1 MFKSISTKVIFSVV
15 ASAFMLAACDRSK
28 DETSD
33 LSLLSS
39 KDTVLQYVP
48 ADTPYVVA
56 NVEPLPDDL
65 MDKLEPKIDRLM
77 RSYQSMLSAVLASK
91 QQELPEAERNS
102 EKYQRANA
110 VVDELMT
117 LMSIEGMRS
126 AGLGRDATG
135 VLYGNGLLPVVRV
148 QLSDGALFE
157 DALSRLES
165 EAGEKLPVA
174 EIGGNSIRY
183 FDADQVK
190 ILLGVINDQAVF
202 TVAPAS
208 FDDAQLGE
216 VLGLKLPAKSIAD
229 SGALQKIAKD
239 YGFTN
244 HYVGYF
250 DFQAIAD
257 RFVGE
262 ASGLDAELL
271 ALIDYDPAELSSVCR
286 AEIRAVAGIAPRM
299 VLGYTD
305 IDKDKLDST
314 VVIELRDDIAAGV
327 QTLPAAVP
335 GLGGDKGA
343 LMSFGMSIDMKAARE
358 FLEARLDAMEAKPF
372 ACEYFADLQ
381 AGVAGGRQA
390 LNQPVPPMVYDFKGF
405 LAVIDEIEGLDVATQ
420 TPPTSI
426 DGSFLLAMNNAEALI
441 AMGAMF
447 SPELASLNLQADG
460 NPVPLEL
467 PQMQAMGI
475 AAFAAMNENALAIS
489 VGEDSESELDGLLG
503 AAASDPSPFMSF
515 SMDAARYYGF
525 LGEAMAADGDDKE
538 NAPTAE
544 MQAAMQEVMAA
555 VANVYDRMSVDVRF
569 TERGVELIS
578 SVTLQD

>member
-372 ACEYFADLQ
+372 ECEYFADLQ

-390 LNQPVPPMVYDFKGF
+390 LNQPLPPMVYDFKGF

-489 VGEDSESELDGLLG
+489 VGEDSESELDGLLR

-555 VANVYDRMSVDVRF
+555 VASVYDRMSVDVRF

>member
-1 MFKSISTKVIFSVV
+1 
-15 ASAFMLAACDRSK
+15 
-28 DETSD
+28 
-33 LSLLSS
+33 
-39 KDTVLQYVP
+39 
-48 ADTPYVVA
+48 
-56 NVEPLPDDL
+56 
-65 MDKLEPKIDRLM
+65 
-77 RSYQSMLSAVLASK
+77 
-91 QQELPEAERNS
+91 NS

-372 ACEYFADLQ
+372 ECEYFADLQ

>member
-1 MFKSISTKVIFSVV
+1 MFKSIRTKVIFSVV
-15 ASAFMLAACDRSK
+15 ASAFMLAACGKSK
-28 DETSD
+28 DEAGD
-33 LSLLSS
+33 VSLLSS
-39 KDTVLQYVP
+39 KATILQYVP
-48 ADTPYVVA
+48 ADSPYVVA

-77 RSYQSMLSAVLASK
+77 QSYQSMLSAVLSSK
-91 QQELPEAERNS
+91 QQELPEEERNS

-117 LMSIEGMRS
+117 LMSVEGMRG
-126 AGLGRDATG
+126 AGIGRDATG
-135 VLYGNGLLPVVRV
+135 VLYGNGLLPVARV

-174 EIGGNSIRY
+174 EIGGHSIRY
-183 FDADQVK
+183 FDADKVK
-190 ILLGVINDQAVF
+190 ILVGVINNQAVF

-229 SGALQKIAKD
+229 SGTLAKIARD
-239 YGFTN
+239 YGFTS

-250 DFQAIAD
+250 DFQAIAE
-257 RFVGE
+257 RFVGQ
-262 ASGLDAELL
+262 ASGLDAKLL
-271 ALIDYDPAELSSVCR
+271 ALMDYDPAGLSNVCR
-286 AEIRAVAGIAPRM
+286 TEIRSVAGIAPRM

-305 IDKDKLDST
+305 IDEDKLDST
-314 VVIELRDDIAAGV
+314 VVIELRDDIAAGM

-343 LMSFGMSIDMKAARE
+343 LMSFGMSIDMNAARK
-358 FLEARLDAMEAKPF
+358 FFEARLDAMEAKPF
-372 ACEYFADLQ
+372 ECEYFADLQ

-405 LAVIDEIEGLDVATQ
+405 LAVIDDIEGLDVATQ
-420 TPPTSI
+420 TPPTSV
-426 DGSFLLAMNNAEALI
+426 DGSFLLAMNNAEALV

-447 SPELASLNLQADG
+447 SPELANLNLQADG

-489 VGEDSESELDGLLG
+489 VGDGSESELDSLLG
-503 AAASDPSPFMSF
+503 ADALDPSPFMSF

-525 LGEAMAADGDDKE
+525 LGDAMAAGGDDQE
-538 NAPTAE
+538 NAPSPE

-555 VANVYDRMSVDVRF
+555 IADVYDRMSVDVRF

>member
-15 ASAFMLAACDRSK
+15 ASAFMLAACGKSK
-28 DETSD
+28 DETGD
-33 LSLLSS
+33 VSLLSS
-39 KDTVLQYVP
+39 KATILQYVP
-48 ADTPYVVA
+48 ADSPYVVA

-65 MDKLEPKIDRLM
+65 MDKLEPKID
-77 RSYQSMLSAVLASK
+77 K
-91 QQELPEAERNS
+91 QQELPEEERNS

-117 LMSIEGMRS
+117 LMSVEGMRG
-126 AGLGRDATG
+126 AGIGRDATG
-135 VLYGNGLLPVVRV
+135 VLYGNGLLPVARV

-174 EIGGNSIRY
+174 ELGGHSIRY
-183 FDADQVK
+183 FDADKVK
-190 ILLGVINDQAVF
+190 ILVGVIDDQAIF

-216 VLGLKLPAKSIAD
+216 VLGLELPAKSIAD
-229 SGALQKIAKD
+229 SGSLAKIARD
-239 YGFTN
+239 HGFTS

-250 DFQAIAD
+250 DFQAIAE
-257 RFVGE
+257 RFVGQ

-271 ALIDYDPAELSSVCR
+271 ALMDYDPAELSNVCR
-286 AEIRAVAGIAPRM
+286 TEIRSVAGIAPRM

-305 IDKDKLDST
+305 IDEDKLDST
-314 VVIELRDDIAAGV
+314 VVIELRDDIAAGM

-343 LMSFGMSIDMKAARE
+343 LMSFGMSIDMNAARK
-358 FLEARLDAMEAKPF
+358 FFEARLDAMEAKPF
-372 ACEYFADLQ
+372 ECEYFADLQ

-390 LNQPVPPMVYDFKGF
+390 LNQQVPPMVYDFKGF
-405 LAVIDEIEGLDVATQ
+405 LAVIDDIEGLDVATQ
-420 TPPTSI
+420 TPPTSV
-426 DGSFLLAMNNAEALI
+426 DGSFLLAMNNAEALV

-447 SPELASLNLQADG
+447 SPEIASLNLQADG

-475 AAFAAMNENALAIS
+475 AAFAAMNETALAIS
-489 VGEDSESELDGLLG
+489 VGDDSESELDDLLS
-503 AAASDPSPFMSF
+503 ADASDPSPFMSF

-525 LGEAMAADGDDKE
+525 LGDAMAAGGDDQE
-538 NAPTAE
+538 NAPSPE

-555 VANVYDRMSVDVRF
+555 IADVYDRMSVDVRF